1 MQDRLIN
8 NYKKGR
14 QFLENILL
22 QVKDL
27 ETIVNSKKVNFSA
40 EKGDIICIFGLNG
53 SGKSVL
59 LKTLCGVIDKKQG
72 SISYNIDKKQLGI
85 CLQFPEHLIFKET
98 ALAEAVLIMNND
110 ETGAKNL
117 LKEINASEDMSPFY
131 LSDGQKRLLFIYGY
145 LETKELIMLDEPF
158 VSLDDNSKTK
168 VAAKIKEAASIGKC
182 IIYTANRAVDKD
194 IAGKFIYV

>member
-59 LKTLCGVIDKKQG
+59 LKTLCGVIDKKHG
-72 SISYNIDKKQLGI
+72 SISYNIDKKQIGI

-182 IIYTANRAVDKD
+182 IIYTANRAADKD

>member
-1 MQDRLIN
+1 M
-8 NYKKGR
+8 
-14 QFLENILL
+14 ENILL
-22 QVKDL
+22 QAEDL
-27 ETIVNSKKVNFSA
+27 ETLVNSNKVNFSA

-59 LKTLCGVIDKKQG
+59 LKTLCGVINKKQG
-72 SISYNIDKKQLGI
+72 SISYNIDKNQLGV

-98 ALAEAVLIMNND
+98 ALAEAMLIMDND
-110 ETGAKNL
+110 ENGAKNL

-158 VSLDDNSKTK
+158 VSLDDNSKIK
-168 VAAKIKEAASIGKC
+168 VAEKIKKAADSGKC
-182 IIYTANRAVDKD
+182 IIYTANRMADKE

>member
-1 MQDRLIN
+1 M
-8 NYKKGR
+8 
-14 QFLENILL
+14 ENILL
-22 QVKDL
+22 QAEDL
-27 ETIVNSKKVNFSA
+27 ETLVNSKKVNFSA
-40 EKGDIICIFGLNG
+40 EKGDIICIFGFNG

-59 LKTLCGVIDKKQG
+59 LKTLCGVINKKQG
-72 SISYNIDKKQLGI
+72 SISYNIDKNQLGV

-98 ALAEAVLIMNND
+98 ALAEAMLIMNNNEND
-110 ETGAKNL
+110 AKNL

-158 VSLDDNSKTK
+158 VSLDDNSKIK
-168 VAAKIKEAASIGKC
+168 VADKIKKASDSGKC
-182 IIYTANRAVDKD
+182 IIYTANRKADKE